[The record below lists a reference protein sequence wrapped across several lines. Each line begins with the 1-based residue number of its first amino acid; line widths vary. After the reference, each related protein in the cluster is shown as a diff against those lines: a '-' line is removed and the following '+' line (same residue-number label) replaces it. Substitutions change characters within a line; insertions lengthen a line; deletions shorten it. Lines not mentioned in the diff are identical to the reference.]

1 MFECTEKSGVALGH
15 LLDNVNTMY
24 SECIDIVNS
33 TYQPPPKMMVR
44 PNVHAALATASLI
57 LATVAGAVSCSSSS
71 SRWNEDDGGTTRWID
86 TPAGRMKT
94 RAYKGASAS
103 SSRVLVMVLHGDL
116 PDPPPSYQYEFA
128 KVLAADRGVAASA
141 DIVAVGVLR
150 PGYRDP
156 VGDRSSGDMGRAI
169 ADNYTPEVVDALAGA
184 ARELANAHRARTIVL
199 VGHSG
204 GGAIAADALGRHPSL
219 VAGAVL
225 VACGCDPEAW
235 RKRRRTE
242 TGNPMF
248 DEPTRSLQPLQ
259 LASGVARDAVVRLVV
274 GQSDDVVPPAHS
286 HAYATALRQRDIDV
300 AETVLPGLG
309 HNILFAVPVI
319 DAVTDV
325 LTILNS
331 RGK

>member
-1 MFECTEKSGVALGH
+1 
-15 LLDNVNTMY
+15 
-24 SECIDIVNS
+24 
-33 TYQPPPKMMVR
+33 
-44 PNVHAALATASLI
+44 
-57 LATVAGAVSCSSSS
+57 
-71 SRWNEDDGGTTRWID
+71 
-86 TPAGRMKT
+86 MKT

-128 KVLAADRGVAASA
+128 KVLAGDRGIAATA

-156 VGDRSSGDMGRAI
+156 TGDRSLGDMGRAI
-169 ADNYTPEVVDALAGA
+169 ADNYTPEVVDAVAGA
-184 ARELANAHRARTIVL
+184 AGELAKAHHASTIVL

-204 GGAIAADALGRHPSL
+204 GGAIAADALGRHPGL

-225 VACGCDPEAW
+225 VGCGCDPEAW

-259 LASGVARDAVVRLVV
+259 LARGVARDAVVRLVV

-286 HAYATALRQRDIDV
+286 HAYATALRQRGIDV

-309 HNILFAVPVI
+309 HNILFAAPVI